1 MKKKKVS
8 VDYGESKLEISVP
21 ENSAII
27 RCEDPPPLSNPEKAF
42 RQALENPIG
51 MLPLR
56 ELVHK
61 GSKVTVAFD
70 APPRSGAPKRLFIPI
85 LLEDLQKAGVPKK
98 NVSLL
103 CASGTQ
109 WKRTRKE
116 LYDHFGSA
124 LFEQFWP
131 NQLLTHDCS
140 QDLVYL
146 GESEL
151 GDHVE
156 FNKAIEDSDLLIYL
170 GTIGMINWGGVTGTG
185 VVIGLGSA
193 RSIRSTHT
201 WVIAHPD
208 SCHGDPRKSLYMQ
221 HKQAIHAQIEKA
233 TGKKIFY
240 ADAIVNTK
248 QEICS
253 VFVGH
258 CPEINEPE
266 WRMAEK
272 FFRVPTPQADVLVVG
287 LPIGQLYGE
296 THNPILALT
305 YMTMVMRTWI
315 HKPVLKPGG
324 VLIGLV
330 KCNGTI
336 NKERRPSDQEAWE
349 LFGKVHSALDLFD
362 FEDEFLTREDYL
374 YRYRH
379 CHAVHPIHPF
389 WMFYE
394 DQYLLDHAGK
404 VIFAGQ
410 VNPEAVR
417 KLGCTPARDFDH
429 ALGMAE
435 QIVGNNPTVVV
446 VPDYMSRVKIQFDV
460 Q

>member
-1 MKKKKVS
+1 MKKKRVN
-8 VDYGESKLEISVP
+8 VDYGESKIEISVP
-21 ENSAII
+21 QDSAII
-27 RCEDPPPLSNPEKAF
+27 RCEDPSPLPNPGKAF
-42 RQALENPIG
+42 RKALESPIG
-51 MLPLR
+51 MAPIR

-61 GSKVTVAFD
+61 GSKVTIAFD
-70 APPRSGAPKRLFIPI
+70 APPRSGAPKKLFIPI
-85 LLEDLQKAGVPKK
+85 LLKDLQEAGVPQK
-98 NVSLL
+98 NVTLL

-109 WKRTRKE
+109 WKRTKKE
-116 LYDHFGSA
+116 LYDHFGPE

-146 GESEL
+146 GESDL

-156 FNKAIEDSDLLIYL
+156 FSKAVVDSDLLIYL
-170 GTIGMINWGGVTGTG
+170 GTVGMMNWGGVTGTG

-208 SCHGDPRKSLYMQ
+208 SCHGDPHKSLYMQ

-233 TGKKIFY
+233 TGKKILY

-248 QEICS
+248 QEICG
-253 VFVGH
+253 VFAGH

-266 WRMAEK
+266 WRMAET

-287 LPIGQLYGE
+287 LPISQVYGE

-315 HKPVLKPGG
+315 CKPVLKPGG
-324 VLIGLV
+324 VLIGMV

-336 NKERRPSDQEAWE
+336 DKRRRPSDQEVWD
-349 LFGKVHSALDLFD
+349 LFGKVHSAIDLFD

-379 CHAVHPIHPF
+379 CHAVHPIHSF

-404 VIFAGQ
+404 VIFTGE

-417 KLGCTPARDFDH
+417 KLGCTPASGFDH
-429 ALGMAE
+429 AWKMAE
-435 QIVGNNPTVVV
+435 QIVGKNPTVVV
-446 VPDYMSRVKIQFDV
+446 VPDYMSRLKIQFDV